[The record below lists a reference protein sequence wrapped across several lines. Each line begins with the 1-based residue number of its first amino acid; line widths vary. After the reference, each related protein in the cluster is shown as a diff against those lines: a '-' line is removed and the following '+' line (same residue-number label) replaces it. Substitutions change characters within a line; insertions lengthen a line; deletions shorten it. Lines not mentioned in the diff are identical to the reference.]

1 MEDSQYFAQIKDP
14 IEIRRS
20 ILGCSRELIGV
31 LQRYERIK
39 ELRVQKIEKVAKL
52 RALNKEINLGIAK
65 LKKVFPAV
73 EMRVKVGEEAPR
85 RGGRNELKKLE
96 DELKMIEDKISL
108 LS

>member
-1 MEDSQYFAQIKDP
+1 MDSQYFAQIKDP
-14 IEIRRS
+14 VEVRRT
-20 ILGCSRELIGV
+20 ILSSSRQLIGV

-39 ELRVQKIEKVAKL
+39 SLRVQKLEKISKL

-73 EMRVKVGEEAPR
+73 EMRVKVGQEAPA

-96 DELKMIEDKISL
+96 EELKMIEDKISL